1 MPNKTFFNLSDEK
14 RRRIVDAALQEFAA
28 HSFSEAS
35 LNRIIKHAEI
45 PKGSFY
51 QYFKNKEDL
60 FLYFLDEVSK
70 EFTDPLLQEKEMH
83 PDANFFEVIQH
94 ANREVLKLKNIK
106 PEYVEIRMR
115 AELDNSEFI
124 RNIRKKSTEK
134 YIKLIERDKARGI
147 IKPDADAEVIVNM
160 IASFSLHEYYRN
172 KSGVEEYLRK
182 LDIVLNIIKEG
193 VAVAGDNS

>member
-28 HSFSEAS
+28 HSFNEAS
-35 LNRIIKHAEI
+35 INRIIKHADI

-60 FLYFLDEVSK
+60 YLYFLDEVSK
-70 EFTDPLLQEKEMH
+70 EFTDPLLHEKEMY
-83 PDANFFEVIQH
+83 PDATFFEVIQH

-106 PEYVEIRMR
+106 PEYIEARMR
-115 AELDNSEFI
+115 MELDNNEFI

-147 IKPDADAEVIVNM
+147 IKPDANAEIIVDM
-160 IASFSLHEYYRN
+160 IASFSLNERYRN

-193 VAVAGDNS
+193 VAVAENT